1 VAFDPD
7 YAKVALL
14 LHMDGANGSTT
25 FTDSSAAPKA
35 QTVAGSGVAL
45 STARSKFGGTSA
57 LFNGGYIW
65 FGAAGDAALAP
76 GLQDFCIEAWCY
88 DTGGGNRRVLF
99 GNSAAGGSGATMSVL
114 LRTNGTFSA
123 TVTTADAVQHNISP
137 STPTPLNQLYHLAL
151 VRSGTALKLFLDGT
165 EIGSATGVTGSVSA
179 GAGRFALGSLGEYL
193 GYGGEYGVQWM
204 GHVDEF
210 RYTIGSARYTANF
223 TPPTEPFPN
232 TATPPPQA
240 HASAPTPLGAPA
252 ALAASIRQ
260 AWAYAA
266 SPLGAPAILAASG
279 ETFFARAAAATPLG
293 APHALARAVGAARVA
308 TAGPLGA
315 GAALGQLV
323 AVARAA
329 ASGPLGAPA
338 AMARTMVYARASA
351 QSPLGDPA
359 VRANQPHVFAR
370 AQGFNSTAFGT
381 PSFAT
386 RLQAA
391 GFNST
396 AFGVPSSP
404 VPQTAAASG
413 FSKTYFGWPLGFQY
427 IQPKIN
433 QVVSASP
440 LATTQFGLPSAFID
454 VTVQAAGS
462 TSGQFGT
469 PTTKLGL
476 GAQAIAP
483 ATSWGAPLLLLSMR
497 AQGFGGT
504 SFGVPHAV
512 MVQHAASTYRATRW
526 GLPTCTRSN
535 TYLARSIASTSRFG
549 RPTARK
555 INAYQASS
563 ITSTGQFGTPA
574 CALRYRALG
583 IHGVA
588 RFGKPLLIRSAAC

>member
-7 YAKVALL
+7 YAKVAALL
-14 LHMDGANGSTT
+14 PMNGTAGSTT
-25 FTDSSAAPKA
+25 FTDVKGNVWTPAGGA
-35 QTVAGSGVAL
+35 QISTAHSFFGSGVGAFDGDARITTPHSDAL
-45 STARSKFGGTSA
+45 ALATGDFAIEFLVRFTSGGACILVNKALATGLYPYQIWVDGAGAFGFRGFGAGGNLDYSISGGTRALLTDYFISA
-57 LFNGGYIW
+57 
-65 FGAAGDAALAP
+65 
-76 GLQDFCIEAWCY
+76 
-88 DTGGGNRRVLF
+88 R
-99 GNSAAGGSGATMSVL
+99 
-114 LRTNGTFSA
+114 
-123 TVTTADAVQHNISP
+123 
-137 STPTPLNQLYHLAL
+137 
-151 VRSGTALKLFLDGT
+151 RSGSTFTLHVNDTL
-165 EIGSATGVTGSVSA
+165 IGSATYA
-179 GAGRFALGSLGEYL
+179 GALRSAAADPLSIGAYSDGAYGFYGYL
-193 GYGGEYGVQWM
+193 GQVRITPGV
-204 GHVDEF
+204 V
-210 RYTIGSARYTANF
+210 RPTSY
-223 TPPTEPFPN
+223 PTEAWP
-232 TATPPPQA
+232 TSAPPLPQA
-240 HASAPTPLGAPA
+240 YAAAPTPLGAPA
-252 ALAASIRQ
+252 TLAASIRQ

-266 SPLGAPAILAASG
+266 SPLGAPAILTASG

-293 APHALARAVGAARVA
+293 TPLALTRAVGAARVA

-323 AVARAA
+323 AVARAMA
-329 ASGPLGAPA
+329 VGPLGAPVV
-338 AMARTMVYARASA
+338 MARTTVYAQASA
-351 QSPLGDPA
+351 PSPLGDP
-359 VRANQPHVFAR
+359 VVKANLPSVLLQ

-404 VPQTAAASG
+404 VPQTVVASG
-413 FSKTYFGWPLGFQY
+413 FSKTSFGWPFGFQY

>member
-7 YAKVALL
+7 YAKVSLL
-14 LHMDGANGSTT
+14 LHGDGADGSTV
-25 FTDSSAAPKA
+25 FTDNAPTPKAVTASGSAAI
-35 QTVAGSGVAL
+35 
-45 STARSKFGGTSA
+45 STAQSKFGGASLGLTGGFLSVADSADLDTSTGDFTIEFWLRPASLAANAILFNKASGTSA
-57 LFNGGYIW
+57 GYPYQ
-65 FGAAGDAALAP
+65 G
-76 GLQDFCIEAWCY
+76 Y
-88 DTGGGNRRVLF
+88 V
-99 GNSAAGGSGATMSVL
+99 SAAGGVVFRAYNASSQELFTL
-114 LRTNGTFSA
+114 
-123 TVTTADAVQHNISP
+123 TTAGGLVAVGAW
-137 STPTPLNQLYHLAL
+137 THLAF
-151 VRSGTALKLFLDGT
+151 VRSGSTFAVYVNGVSA
-165 EIGSATGVTGSVSA
+165 GSATYA
-179 GAGRFALGSLGEYL
+179 GSLPVNTQPMSIGAYSN
-193 GYGGEYGVQWM
+193 GSYPFSGHIDDFRFTKGV
-204 GHVDEF
+204 
-210 RYTIGSARYTANF
+210 ARYTANF
-223 TPPTEPFPN
+223 TPPTEAFPD
-232 TATPPPQA
+232 TASAPA
-240 HASAPTPLGAPA
+240 LSAYAAAPTPLGTPA
-252 ALAASIRQ
+252 TLAASIRQ
-260 AWAYAA
+260 AWVSAA

-279 ETFFARAAAATPLG
+279 ESFFARSAAATPLG
-293 APHALARAVGAARVA
+293 TPIALARAVGAARVA

-323 AVARAA
+323 AVARAMA
-329 ASGPLGAPA
+329 VGPLGAPVV
-338 AMARTMVYARASA
+338 MARTTVYAQASA
-351 QSPLGDPA
+351 PSPLGDP
-359 VRANQPHVFAR
+359 VVKANLPSVLLQ

-404 VPQTAAASG
+404 VPQTVVASG
-413 FSKTYFGWPLGFQY
+413 FSKTSFGWPFGFQY